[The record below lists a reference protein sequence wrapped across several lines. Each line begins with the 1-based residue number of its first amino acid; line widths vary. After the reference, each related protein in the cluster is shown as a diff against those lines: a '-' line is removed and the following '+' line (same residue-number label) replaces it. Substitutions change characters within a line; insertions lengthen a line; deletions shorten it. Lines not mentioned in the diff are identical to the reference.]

1 MKKITLF
8 SILAAFVAALSFTS
22 CNTDSDSDSQ
32 ALSAAQIQQ
41 CYLATHGNHYGKMV
55 YYAENKANVKDK
67 QDTVSVSWNIT
78 TDSTMTIYGIPAKVI
93 AERIQ
98 FNNELKEAIEK
109 QPEITLNCKIQYAT
123 VNPIQFYIG
132 PDNINY
138 TLNYGG
144 KEHKF
149 EMRFYWGYPSIGQ
162 YSPDSKK
169 PMLLQLVAPLLKIDG
184 NETSYG
190 ITSSTPL
197 QLLFYTE
204 K

>member
-1 MKKITLF
+1 M
-8 SILAAFVAALSFTS
+8 SI
-22 CNTDSDSDSQ
+22 DS
-32 ALSAAQIQQ
+32 
-41 CYLATHGNHYGKMV
+41 NHYGKMV

-169 PMLLQLVAPLLKIDG
+169 PMLLQIRSRLRPVATHRVSHLV
-184 NETSYG
+184 E
-190 ITSSTPL
+190 
-197 QLLFYTE
+197 LFSIA
-204 K
+204 